1 MSYTKKKRKER
12 GEKVKN
18 KNSMNKTQ
26 LKKLSS
32 ILLLGLLLTSCANN
46 LKDGNLG
53 ALVGSIHA
61 GGTCLGV
68 TESVEVVAACAVV
81 GGVLG
86 ANAVWNDDFNVHK
99 SYFVDHLI
107 GAPNRPNYTNWY
119 NPNTKNSGIIKTT
132 RTWYKG
138 PIKCRDYS
146 STIDITPSWPF
157 NWVGSSPIRKVNF
170 GTACIMPDGRV
181 EIQK

>member
-1 MSYTKKKRKER
+1 MKK
-12 GEKVKN
+12 N
-18 KNSMNKTQ
+18 
-26 LKKLSS
+26 L
-32 ILLLGLLLTSCANN
+32 ILLISFLLLANCSGIKN
-46 LKDGNLG
+46 NTPIFL
-53 ALVGSIHA
+53 
-61 GGTCLGV
+61 GGTTAGMTCA
-68 TESVEVVAACAVV
+68 EVVNDPAILAACAVV

-107 GAPNRPNYTNWY
+107 GAPNKTSITNWY
-119 NPNTKNSGIIKTT
+119 NPKTKNSGIIRTN

-138 PIKCRDYS
+138 PIKCRQWS